1 MAVEQRIRMRADR
14 LRGWGIGLV
23 VCASLFWI
31 YAAWQVFTP
40 YDSTYNAVDCP
51 APVNSDRRDLYF
63 EDAEH
68 AHRNTLRC
76 AATRDWPRP
85 LAALVISVPLSATGA
100 ALLTAGTVIT
110 RLRHHDDELQRAK
123 K

>member
-1 MAVEQRIRMRADR
+1 MAVEQRFRMRADR
-14 LRGWGIGLV
+14 LQGWGIGLV
-23 VCASLFWI
+23 VCAV
-31 YAAWQVFTP
+31 Q
-40 YDSTYNAVDCP
+40 
-51 APVNSDRRDLYF
+51 
-63 EDAEH
+63 
-68 AHRNTLRC
+68 C